1 MKRVIVPLLLIGLLA
16 AIAVAG
22 YWFKRPA
29 EAHAVACVDPLAG
42 CTFSHRG
49 AAVKAL
55 FRTLPTPL
63 EPFVL
68 NMNAPGARQISVA
81 FQMGGMDMGFN
92 RYDLRPSEGG
102 VFSAKIILPICIS
115 GRYDWTMLI
124 DIDGAHYALPF
135 RTQ

>member
-1 MKRVIVPLLLIGLLA
+1 MKRGVVPLLLIALLV

-22 YWFKRPA
+22 TWFKRPA
-29 EAHAVACVDPLAG
+29 EVHAVACVDPLAG

-49 AAVKAL
+49 AAVKVL

-63 EPFVL
+63 EPFGL

-81 FQMGGMDMGFN
+81 FQMNGMNMGFN
-92 RYDLRPSEGG
+92 RYDLRPSDAG

-115 GRYDWTMLI
+115 GRHDWTMVI